1 MSNKNINAEAKR
13 LMGMLLINTVMSLFL
28 YFYISEKLHFNYILF
43 IYLGIGLVLGVG
55 YLIYNRGFV
64 GKDATPDMLPDTMT
78 VDEKQHFLE
87 DCKARL
93 RNSRW
98 VLVFLI
104 PILVTVMADVIYLF
118 YLQELFS

>member
-1 MSNKNINAEAKR
+1 VKKNVQTEAQR
-13 LMGMLLINTVMSLFL
+13 LMILLLINTAFSMIL
-28 YFYISEKLHFNYILF
+28 YLTISEKLHFNAILF
-43 IYLGIGLVLGVG
+43 IYLGIGVVLGVG

-64 GKDATPDMLPDTMT
+64 GKNATPDMLPDTMT
-78 VDEKQHFLE
+78 IEEKQHFLE

-104 PILVTVMADVIYLF
+104 PILITVMADVIYLF
-118 YLQELFS
+118 YLQELFQ

>member
-1 MSNKNINAEAKR
+1 MKKNVQTEAQR
-13 LMGMLLINTVMSLFL
+13 LMILLLINTAFSMIL
-28 YFYISEKLHFNYILF
+28 YFTISEKLHFNAILF
-43 IYLGIGLVLGVG
+43 IYLGIGVVLGVG

-64 GKDATPDMLPDTMT
+64 GKNATPDMLPDTMT
-78 VDEKQHFLE
+78 IEEKQHFLE

-104 PILVTVMADVIYLF
+104 PILITVMADVIYLF
-118 YLQELFS
+118 YLQELFQ